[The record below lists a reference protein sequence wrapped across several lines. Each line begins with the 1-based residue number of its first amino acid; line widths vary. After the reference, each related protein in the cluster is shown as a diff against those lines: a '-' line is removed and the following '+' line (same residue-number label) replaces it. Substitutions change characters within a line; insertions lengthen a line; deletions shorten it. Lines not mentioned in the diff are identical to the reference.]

1 MNDSSKSLELP
12 HVQFLSMSN
21 KVNGIFMLDHESSN
35 APPSLPLDNGKEAN
49 TGHSGQEKY
58 EEETET

>member
-1 MNDSSKSLELP
+1 
-12 HVQFLSMSN
+12 MSN